1 MNDLGKTIGGP
12 VSQGHSKTAR
22 RLRRRRGTLLHP
34 TAEGLQDQEPVWH
47 VPYWWK
53 SIGAGIWIRERRRG
67 DKRGGRS
74 GKEDEMGNSQYRA
87 DADDVS
93 DERDRERVGGA
104 AIISAVTKKPTTTRV
119 RGTEMTKLA
128 HLLELLNTLIFLGL
142 ICYPFV
148 QLTLQISIA
157 M

>member
-1 MNDLGKTIGGP
+1 
-12 VSQGHSKTAR
+12 
-22 RLRRRRGTLLHP
+22 
-34 TAEGLQDQEPVWH
+34 
-47 VPYWWK
+47 
-53 SIGAGIWIRERRRG
+53 
-67 DKRGGRS
+67 
-74 GKEDEMGNSQYRA
+74 MGNSQYRA